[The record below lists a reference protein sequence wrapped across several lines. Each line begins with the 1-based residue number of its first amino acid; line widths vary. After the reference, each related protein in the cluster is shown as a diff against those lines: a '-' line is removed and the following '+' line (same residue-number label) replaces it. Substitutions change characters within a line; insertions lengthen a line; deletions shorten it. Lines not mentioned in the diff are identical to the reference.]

1 MVFIVQIVEDMS
13 SATLFY
19 ANLSEEKLNPKK
31 FYETNDLTFYI
42 SEVRPNKESK
52 RDRPPFVPLVV
63 FHGEQRRQTT
73 RIVQEFTGRFVFRQ
87 NSDLLGKVH
96 VAFGHRRV
104 EEKMWNDRWFD
115 QRRNRSADLSDLE
128 QSHHQH
134 GDGIETKSLSLGRG
148 ARRKRNQWKYS
159 AAHHFP
165 AETTRT
171 LRRVSHLAESSKV
184 RRDENSRE
192 KSASSV
198 SLRFSRLVELIWAVL
213 IDQLLSEVENPV
225 STVKLHRTSLDSV
238 SSSFLLR
245 FSARLLLTF
254 VWPKVSN
261 FCWNFS
267 AKKSFLCRKKSWKP
281 INFEWEDDDI
291 RDQNVGHCSLSIFR

>member
-63 FHGEQRRQTT
+63 FHGEQRRQTA

-104 EEKMWNDRWFD
+104 EEKM
-115 QRRNRSADLSDLE
+115 
-128 QSHHQH
+128 
-134 GDGIETKSLSLGRG
+134 
-148 ARRKRNQWKYS
+148 
-159 AAHHFP
+159 
-165 AETTRT
+165 
-171 LRRVSHLAESSKV
+171 
-184 RRDENSRE
+184 
-192 KSASSV
+192 
-198 SLRFSRLVELIWAVL
+198 
-213 IDQLLSEVENPV
+213 
-225 STVKLHRTSLDSV
+225 
-238 SSSFLLR
+238 
-245 FSARLLLTF
+245 
-254 VWPKVSN
+254 
-261 FCWNFS
+261 
-267 AKKSFLCRKKSWKP
+267 
-281 INFEWEDDDI
+281 
-291 RDQNVGHCSLSIFR
+291 